1 MPDEEI
7 TGRGGSLI
15 LTCGGGKK
23 ELIKKTGPKG
33 HEFHHPSK
41 GTIVSVEV
49 VNDGT
54 GKAHPPIP
62 VTGSPATE
70 IVIHYEVP

>member
-1 MPDEEI
+1 MPDEDVI
-7 TGRGGSLI
+7 GRGGSLI
-15 LTCGGGKK
+15 LTCCGGTK
-23 ELIKKTGPKG
+23 ELTKKAGPKG

-54 GKAHPPIP
+54 GKAFPPIP
-62 VTGSPATE
+62 VTGSPETE
-70 IVIHYEVP
+70 IVIHYKV